1 MIDKLINKK
10 DNCFNVITLKSNL
23 EMVHIDYV
31 LKMIKCIE
39 IKTFIMYVI
48 IEQSFSKKK
57 GS

>member
-1 MIDKLINKK
+1 MINKLMNKK
-10 DNCFNVITLKSNL
+10 DNCFNVKTLKSNL

-57 GS
+57 G